1 MMDIKAIV
9 SLLVKDFVDE
19 KLKKIRDEYGLAEDI
34 MKLLERETRE
44 ISLYMVK
51 QLENS
56 NKLEDFNKNNLE
68 KIFKDAFSTSMKK
81 TLDYIPENIK
91 KENYLIQKFE
101 ESLNKGDPKALLYF
115 VLISKLSEKKEY
127 SQVKEVIIH

>member
-1 MMDIKAIV
+1 MDIKAIV

>member
-1 MMDIKAIV
+1 MDIKAIV

-56 NKLEDFNKNNLE
+56 NKLEDFNRNNLE